1 MAPEEITALFATT
14 AAAFPAITGQ
24 PTDDNLTALRDVLYP
39 LLLDIPYDMNGP
51 DNLIGI
57 IEPVALYMATWGQ
70 AFLPP
75 ARPPAYPII
84 ADDASAV
91 VRARSEAQHARLVA
105 DYESWDAAERAVSK
119 FIREAIDEV
128 YYRDLRHVRS
138 FYTSVTCLQLMDH
151 LTANCG
157 GLHPSELVNLPTDM
171 MGYYNDADGIPEYIN
186 MLEEAQRKLARA
198 NLPMSDD
205 QLLAIASTS
214 ILASGHF
221 PRPTDEWE
229 ALPRANK
236 TWMAWKAH
244 YRAARIARKR
254 QMLAAGKS
262 GTAHAA
268 MAVEPAEES
277 ITPETFARL
286 DGYLDN
292 LAAAATTERTT
303 LTQLIENNA
312 TLTASVTSLTASVA
326 SLTAAYALLAAGKTS
341 NPTAATPTTGAARTR
356 AKPAVNGYCWTH
368 GFRVKVGHDSATCK
382 HKGEGHK
389 DAATRANTMNGS
401 NANKGWDA

>member
-1 MAPEEITALFATT
+1 MAPEEITALFATA
-14 AAAFPAITGQ
+14 AAAFPTITGQ

-70 AFLPP
+70 AFVPP
-75 ARPPAYPII
+75 ARPPAYPVI

-91 VRARSEAQHARLVA
+91 VRARSEALHARLVT

-138 FYTSVTCLQLMDH
+138 FYTSVSCLQLMDH

-171 MGYYNDADGIPEYIN
+171 MGYYNEAEGIPEYIN

-229 ALPRANK
+229 ALPRAGK

-244 YRAARIARKR
+244 YRAAHIARRR
-254 QMLAAGKS
+254 QMLAAGNA

-268 MAVEPAEES
+268 MAVEQVEDP

-312 TLTASVTSLTASVA
+312 SLTASVTSLTASVA
-326 SLTAAYALLAAGKTS
+326 SLTAAYALLAAGKAS
-341 NPTAATPTTGAARTR
+341 NSTATTPTTGASRTR